1 MAALTRLKLPSELID
16 LDFVT
21 ELIDAIG
28 VDVYCSLIDTL
39 SQEVTFHVGNI
50 EQRAAAG
57 ETARVKETAHRL
69 AGLLSQFGAFE
80 VTSAAERLLLANE
93 PKEVLRLAKAMSR
106 LCRASMSAISDLHAA

>member
-1 MAALTRLKLPSELID
+1 MVAHTRQKIPSQLID
-16 LDFVT
+16 LDFVAQ
-21 ELIDAIG
+21 LIDAIG
-28 VDVYCSLIDTL
+28 TEDYCSLVVTL
-39 SQEVTFHVGNI
+39 TQEVDVHVCNI

-80 VTSAAERLLLANE
+80 VASAAERLQLANE
-93 PKEVLRLAKAMSR
+93 PKDVLRLATAMSR